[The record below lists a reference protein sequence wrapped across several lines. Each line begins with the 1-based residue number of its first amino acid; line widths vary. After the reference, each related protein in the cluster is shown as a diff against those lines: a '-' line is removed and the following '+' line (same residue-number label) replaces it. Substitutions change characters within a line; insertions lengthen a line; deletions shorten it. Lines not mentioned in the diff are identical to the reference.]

1 MRNIL
6 LIDDLRRFRETHKDA
21 QVAIARNSK
30 TGLEMLA
37 NDVEWDEIWLD
48 HDLGD
53 KTGEIDSIMPVIDY
67 MSERSVYENP
77 VKVNTVF
84 VHTSNPAGAK
94 SMMSALDR
102 YGYRAVRVIPE
113 KYFVI

>member
-1 MRNIL
+1 
-6 LIDDLRRFRETHKDA
+6 LIDDLRRFREPPRDA

-37 NDVEWDEIWLD
+37 NDTEWDEIWLD

-53 KTGEIDSIMPVIDY
+53 KTGDIDYIMPVIDY
-67 MSERSVYENP
+67 MSERAVYENP

-94 SMMSALDR
+94 NMMLALER
-102 YGYRAVRVIPE
+102 YGYNAKRVIPE